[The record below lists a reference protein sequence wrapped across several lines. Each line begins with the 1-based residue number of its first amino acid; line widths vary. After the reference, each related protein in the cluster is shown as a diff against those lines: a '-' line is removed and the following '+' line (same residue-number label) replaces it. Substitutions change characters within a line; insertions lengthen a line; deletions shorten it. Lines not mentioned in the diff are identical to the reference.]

1 MKKRTKN
8 KEKNYQKKP
17 QKTTKK
23 HRVGA
28 MGKGKRT
35 MGRRRDC
42 RGQDTILAIY
52 VFVSDR

>member
-8 KEKNYQKKP
+8 KKIYKK
-17 QKTTKK
+17 QQ